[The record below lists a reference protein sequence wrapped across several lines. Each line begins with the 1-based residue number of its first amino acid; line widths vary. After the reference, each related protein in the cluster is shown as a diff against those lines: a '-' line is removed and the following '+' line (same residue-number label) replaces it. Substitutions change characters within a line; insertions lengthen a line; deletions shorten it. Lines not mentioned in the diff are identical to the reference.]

1 MPVLSQY
8 DSSDEY
14 YSTLFHELGHSTGH
28 KDRLNRKGVADITFF
43 GDHEYSKEELVAE
56 ITASMLVSQAS
67 LAAERA
73 FKNSVAYLQSWL
85 RALKDDSKIIVWA
98 AGKAEAAARFI
109 LGESCSPLTTF

>member
-1 MPVLSQY
+1 VPVLSQY

-28 KDRLNRKGVADITFF
+28 KDRLNRKGVA
-43 GDHEYSKEELVAE
+43 E
-56 ITASMLVSQAS
+56 ITAAMLVSQAS

-85 RALKDDSKIIVWA
+85 RALKDDSKMIVWA